1 MASFILLEYSPF
13 YTIADLFLITPQ
25 LVSLP
30 DETIAESTP
39 FKLLQSYV
47 QNLTSDNEAK
57 KSELERV
64 QKEADAL
71 REQQE
76 TFRQGTVVSLP
87 RWLGARLC

>member
-1 MASFILLEYSPF
+1 ML
-13 YTIADLFLITPQ
+13 TPSDTLQ

-30 DETIAESTP
+30 DEAIAESTP

-47 QNLTSDNEAK
+47 QNLTSDNDAK

-64 QKEADAL
+64 RKEADAL

-76 TFRQGTVVSLP
+76 TFRQGTVVSLLA
-87 RWLGARLC
+87 RYGARL